1 MGGSDEELAAV
12 AATDKDAF
20 AELYRRYV
28 DWIFSFCLQRLSTK
42 QAAEDA
48 TSLVFSRMLTGIHRF
63 EPRPTF
69 RAWIFT
75 IAQNIV
81 TDSHRRTNRIRFG
94 PLDDRWDAASA
105 DRSPEDLAMA
115 SDDADFVRQLMTHLT
130 ADQRAVVELRL
141 AELTGPEI
149 QEVLGKS
156 RAWVSTTQHRAI
168 KRMREVAAVLR
179 PHDQHKAIAHE

>member
-1 MGGSDEELAAV
+1 MI
-12 AATDKDAF
+12 AATNKDAF

-28 DWIFSFCLQRLSTK
+28 DWIFAFCKQRLATK

-48 TSLVFSRMLTGIHRF
+48 TSLVFSRMLTSIDRF

-81 TDSHRRTNRIRFG
+81 TDSYRRASRIQFG
-94 PLDDRWDAASA
+94 PLDEEWDGATT
-105 DRSPEDLAMA
+105 DRSPEDLAIA
-115 SDDADFVRQLMTHLT
+115 NDDRDFVHQLMTHLT
-130 ADQRAVVELRL
+130 ADQRRVVELRL
-141 AELTGPEI
+141 AELSGPEI
-149 QEVLGKS
+149 QAVLGKS

-168 KRMREVAAVLR
+168 KNMRKAADQLR
-179 PHDQHKAIAHE
+179 PQDKAIVHE